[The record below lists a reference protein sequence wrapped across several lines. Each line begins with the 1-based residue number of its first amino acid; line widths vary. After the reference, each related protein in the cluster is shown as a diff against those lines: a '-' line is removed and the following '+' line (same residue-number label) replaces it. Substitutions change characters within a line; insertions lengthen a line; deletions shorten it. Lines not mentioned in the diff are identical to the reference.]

1 MASLTSRRCIE
12 PSSTDT
18 ITSNAETAFAK
29 SLKIP
34 AYELGKHTKLR
45 FGGAAVHTVT
55 AGTDTQ
61 RIRVYLGTAKDA
73 TGILLADTTAVD
85 GANNDVAAFN
95 GELEVKTPGAAS
107 TAVVEGIGIAA
118 AKAGGTAVPTTFGA
132 ASSKLDTTA
141 DMYLTVT
148 AVHSAASGNTSRLD
162 SLWCEVSKLEAAS
175 S

>member
-61 RIRVYLGTAKDA
+61 RIRVYLGTARRMP
-73 TGILLADTTAVD
+73 
-85 GANNDVAAFN
+85 VASF
-95 GELEVKTPGAAS
+95 
-107 TAVVEGIGIAA
+107 
-118 AKAGGTAVPTTFGA
+118 AVP
-132 ASSKLDTTA
+132 
-141 DMYLTVT
+141 
-148 AVHSAASGNTSRLD
+148 R
-162 SLWCEVSKLEAAS
+162 
-175 S
+175 

>member
-18 ITSNAETAFAK
+18 ITSNSETAF
-29 SLKIP
+29 SRTLKIP
-34 AYELGKHTKLR
+34 AYELGKHSLLR
-45 FGGAAVHTVT
+45 FGGAAIHTVT
-55 AGTDTQ
+55 NGTDTQ

-73 TGILLADTTAVD
+73 TGVLIADTTAVD
-85 GANNDVAAFN
+85 GANNDIAAFN
-95 GELEVKTPGAAS
+95 GALEVKTPGAAS
-107 TAVVEGIGIAA
+107 TAVVEGMGVAS
-118 AKAGGTAVPTTFGA
+118 AKAGGTANPVTFGA

-162 SLWCEVSKLEAAS
+162 SLWCEVSKLEAAAS
-175 S
+175 